1 MLVIELSA
9 IPPEGQ
15 DLDEPLDPA
24 SVHIEDEGTF
34 TLRPGGRLAAHVERV
49 DGNTVHVRGRMKAPL
64 TLECAR
70 CLEPFPLVVDQSLDL
85 FFLPH
90 EADRPDEEEDEV
102 ELSDRDMVVAYYE
115 GDRLDLGETV
125 REQLFLTV
133 PMRSLCRDD
142 CKGRCHTCGANL
154 NAGACG
160 CPPEAAQTDPRLLPL
175 KKILD
180 DNR

>member
-1 MLVIELSA
+1 MLVIEIPA
-9 IPPEGQ
+9 IPPEGL

-24 SVHIEDEGTF
+24 SVHVENEGTF
-34 TLRPGGRLAAHVERV
+34 TLQLGGRLTAHVERV
-49 DGNTVHVRGRMKAPL
+49 DGSTVHVRGDLEAPL
-64 TLECAR
+64 ALECAR
-70 CLEPFPLVVDQSLDL
+70 CLETFPLKVDQSLDL

-90 EADRPDEEEDEV
+90 EAGRPDEEEDEV

-125 REQLFLTV
+125 REQLFLAV
-133 PMRSLCRDD
+133 PMRSLCREG
-142 CKGRCHTCGANL
+142 CKGRCRTCGANL

-160 CPPEAAQTDPRLLPL
+160 CRPEVAEMDPRLLPL

-180 DNR
+180 DKH

>member
-1 MLVIELSA
+1 MLVIEIPA
-9 IPPEGQ
+9 IPLEGL

-24 SVHIEDEGTF
+24 SVHIESEATF
-34 TLRPGGRLAAHVERV
+34 TLRPGGRLTAHVERV
-49 DGNTVHVRGRMKAPL
+49 DGSTVHVRGDLEAPL
-64 TLECAR
+64 SLECAR
-70 CLEPFPLVVDQSLDL
+70 CIEPFPLAVEQSLDL

-125 REQLFLTV
+125 REQLYLAL
-133 PMRSLCRDD
+133 PMRSLCRQD
-142 CKGRCHTCGANL
+142 CKGRCPTCGANL

-160 CPPEAAQTDPRLLPL
+160 CPREVAPTDPRLLPL

-180 DNR
+180 EKN